1 MTGEI
6 NNVSMYDLL
15 NAYVSNLERLDNLV
29 EYLETQDVIS
39 EDNPAFKEMCE
50 FYVELEQVATNFRSI
65 LESKVTT
72 QSTDGVL

>member
-72 QSTDGVL
+72 